1 MPMSRTARSLD
12 LEAGLVHRQSAL
24 DEILVAE
31 VEEIEKFGVGQLA
44 LYAATLEAGRQDVPA
59 PVDVREQEWVTDGDR
74 NLVSQR
80 RRTLRV
86 AGE

>member
-1 MPMSRTARSLD
+1 M
-12 LEAGLVHRQSAL
+12 HRQSAL

-31 VEEIEKFGVGQLA
+31 VEEVEQFGVGQLV
-44 LYAATLEAGRQDVPA
+44 LHAAALEAGRQDVQA
-59 PVDVREQEWVTDGDR
+59 PVDVREQERVTDRDR

-80 RRTLRV
+80 GGTLRV